1 MASPRSFDIS
11 EPQVLAQVGGEL
23 QWTHLVLLRR
33 LEGTGARWLVLK
45 PNGLI
50 ESLDFTSIPLLT
62 LLRATELPEGTIDD
76 VVLFPAELTDE
87 DMVSH
92 HRRAAAMSRLVG
104 PSVPT
109 ADPARPGQSWRICH
123 SGCEF
128 FGDAVPDDVVSNTNS
143 GAVRGST
150 GLALHEGNWW
160 PVELVPDNEYA
171 SWMSYMRNG
180 PGRDPRIAGAVRDG
194 SGRRYVPLRDYLG
207 MLRPMDRSKEKDYP
221 HKGPPVVLEL

>member
-1 MASPRSFDIS
+1 MMASPRSFNIS

-23 QWTHLVLLRR
+23 QWTHIVLLRR

-92 HRRAAAMSRLVG
+92 HRRAAAMARLVG

-128 FGDAVPDDVVSNTNS
+128 FGDAVPDDVASNTNS
-143 GAVRGST
+143 GLVRGSM
-150 GLALHEGNWW
+150 GLALHEGN
-160 PVELVPDNEYA
+160 
-171 SWMSYMRNG
+171 
-180 PGRDPRIAGAVRDG
+180 
-194 SGRRYVPLRDYLG
+194 
-207 MLRPMDRSKEKDYP
+207 
-221 HKGPPVVLEL
+221 